1 MTSLSDLQAYCEE
14 LRTRHGERD
23 AILDDMQKMYSL
35 DWPGREAM
43 KQKFQSMKIVISPEP
58 RNALKA
64 ALRLMTAAEPIISIP
79 TDRNETPSGS
89 ADRLERMANIM
100 LRASDRVRGNPCAL
114 EVVQSGLLYDEIHVL
129 VSSTK
134 ALVDNARSKADKAR
148 AERVNRLTPYLF
160 SVQDPHGCYAEH
172 DELGLRAWARRAK
185 MTREAVVSLY
195 GADGEQALGGLSDKH
210 GRQEEVY
217 VWTYYDL
224 ETYGCWIEG
233 SGQAIKLED
242 HGLPVIPVASHKVEG
257 SRLFSAV
264 KDQCEPFLLTLSRSG
279 LWEQQNTLLSA
290 MYTSAS
296 LGLWP
301 MMHYEGPDGTEP
313 EVNTT
318 TPLGF
323 IHTLPGTKLE
333 PWQKALVDPQFVAL
347 WQQAQ
352 ALSEQSTIFK
362 TVAGQPLGS
371 GATFSETSL
380 LNQAGRLPLIGTQRK
395 AGWALGDALRIA
407 FTLMR
412 DGGGSYAA
420 SYKDDSAK
428 VSKADIPESLEVE
441 CSVEM
446 SLPQDKLQASN
457 IVNTLR
463 GIMPDRWMI
472 ENILNERQ
480 PDALMEEVMTEQAVK
495 AMFGQALQ
503 AKLQAA
509 QMQQQQMLQMAQA
522 AQAQPQP
529 AMQGAPMQQAQP
541 PQPGS
546 NPMTG
551 GLPPEMMMGGD
562 QGPMG
567 ATGTPQEGQYG
578 L

>member
-1 MTSLSDLQAYCEE
+1 MTTSLPDLQAYCEE
-14 LRTRHGERD
+14 LRSKYGERD
-23 AILDDMQKMYSL
+23 AILDDMQRMYTL
-35 DWPGREAM
+35 DWAGKDEM
-43 KQKFQSMKIVISPEP
+43 KKKFMSMKIVISPEP

-64 ALRLMTAAEPIISIP
+64 ALRLMTAADPIISIP
-79 TDRNETPSGS
+79 TDRNDAPSGS
-89 ADRLERMANIM
+89 TDRLERMANIM
-100 LRASDRVRGNPCAL
+100 LRASDRIRGNPCSQD
-114 EVVQSGLLYDEIHVL
+114 VVLSALLYDEIHVL

-134 ALVDNARSKADKAR
+134 DLAALAQGKANKAR
-148 AERVNRLTPYLF
+148 AERISRLTPYLF

-172 DELGLRAWARRAK
+172 DELGLRAWARRAQ
-185 MTREAVVSLY
+185 MTREAVVGLY
-195 GADGEQALGGLSDKH
+195 GAAGEAAVGSMKAAKTK
-210 GRQEEVY
+210 QEMVY

-224 ETYGCWIEG
+224 EDYGCWVEGGSTPIELK
-233 SGQAIKLED
+233 A
-242 HGLPVIPVASHKVEG
+242 HGLPVIPVAAHRVEG
-257 SRLFSAV
+257 SRLFSDIS
-264 KDQCEPFLLTLSRSG
+264 DQSEPFLLTLSRSG

-333 PWQKALVDPQFVAL
+333 PWQKSLVDPQFVAL

-352 ALSEQSTIFK
+352 SLSEQSTIFK

-407 FTLMR
+407 FMLMR
-412 DGGGSYAA
+412 DSGGSYAA
-420 SYKDDSAK
+420 QYKDDSAK
-428 VSKADIPESLEVE
+428 VSRADIPETLEVE

-463 GIMPDRWMI
+463 GILPQRWLI

-480 PDALMEEVMTEQAVK
+480 PDALMEEALTEQAAL
-495 AMFGQALQ
+495 AMFQSRLQ
-503 AKLQAA
+503 AKLQAE
-509 QMQQQQMLQMAQA
+509 QMQQQQMAQMAQA
-522 AQAQPQP
+522 AQQQQMQAPPQQ
-529 AMQGAPMQQAQP
+529 AAPM
-541 PQPGS
+541 PQPGGG
-546 NPMTG
+546 NPMMG